1 MYGGKQFSSTVV
13 NGLSNVAGFMLKCRL
28 CATANVKSVPS
39 RKHKCRINWTCSAK
53 AMYPAMACQMLKNVE
68 DEGVKVLNLIIHV
81 PFYGKFNSKSN
92 DCLFSLHSNPVNS
105 FVLMNNITK
114 KN

>member
-1 MYGGKQFSSTVV
+1 
-13 NGLSNVAGFMLKCRL
+13 ML
-28 CATANVKSVPS
+28 N
-39 RKHKCRINWTCSAK
+39 
-53 AMYPAMACQMLKNVE
+53 NVE
-68 DEGVKVLNLIIHV
+68 DEGVKVLYLIIHV

-114 KN
+114 EIKLNQSLYESFSSTRIVYWVHVLSTGFKFIFS